1 MVISTNHQRVLLG
14 MRHLMYILPLFM
26 IGSCA
31 KRNVETYERFDIC
44 DSAQFNYDAQVDSV
58 RISAFDIE
66 EWCEIE
72 LIKWS
77 VPDSAGNQHKEE
89 SAIVHRRTHKT
100 SSDSTGVKKYIIAK
114 GCVVENMKGESH
126 IEKKRP
132 PPVKVIVVFF
142 VILVVTTL
150 FCIFRGKS

>member
-1 MVISTNHQRVLLG
+1 
-14 MRHLMYILPLFM
+14 MYILPLFM

-89 SAIVHRRTHKT
+89 SAIVHRRTQKT
-100 SSDSTGVKKYIIAK
+100 SSDTTGVKKYIKGK
-114 GCVVENMKGESH
+114 GCVVENRNSERL

-132 PPVKVIVVFF
+132 PPVTIVLVLFVIIVV
-142 VILVVTTL
+142 ITL
-150 FCIFRGKS
+150 FCIFKGKS